1 MSSNDTAGV
10 DDGRTANGDADLLD
24 DAKDDPNEISIS
36 SEQPN
41 DSSDPNEISIGDDID
56 TPIKQSPEVTTTNMD
71 DNDISN
77 DLPTND
83 TEEEEIF
90 STPNNSPDNTSNTHK
105 PSIATVSAIVNEVLR
120 QKESSDS
127 VDIAKI
133 ASTEVQKFYDDGRDQ
148 IEEGTKPPPPT
159 SQHNN
164 SQWNMSVNETRAL
177 FGSKGTKG
185 ASAILSSKIKAALS
199 INKSNNNN
207 TNTLSAADRMEM
219 AMQNPD
225 ILNENNPDFNNLCSE
240 LGITPD
246 SHPQLHSPY
255 TYQLYNKRKCRQCC
269 TMALLVV
276 SLVVIITHVTTRGFS
291 QHANKKPGDHIVLGN
306 NKDLSTDD
314 NLDQLYYTLS
324 DTYLPMWYDRSM
336 GWKGS
341 TYSEAVTFCNAHDNF
356 VPCPYN
362 VYCPGEGGH
371 LIFNE
376 VFENENGL
384 SWAPTKEENMWVQV
398 GNGGEQCT
406 RKKSPG
412 VHRKDL
418 TRHIMCCLAE
428 PLSDDETSHVPKP
441 PNVEEEHGEGVEDPI
456 LPPPSMAGAGMD
468 AGNAYNDN
476 EAAEMVDE
484 VIEKSEE
491 GQDINVAASQNP
503 MQGVPQGFEPLNSLP
518 HAAGEH
524 DFQADDTIVAM
535 EIALHPKWHNFADGW
550 SGGSYYD
557 ALQYCYEKEQE
568 LCPSAAV
575 CPQGPTLP
583 PYAGFTTVSD
593 GDSSTQWVPVINHSN
608 QWVLVD
614 TKDNNGSQCMDYQSL
629 NGNQSPSW
637 GLDGSEPGLKQNVL
651 CCARTTPLPH
661 VNTEAAKTEVHQ
673 HPEDRPTTSQTA
685 DALPNAKEE
694 MEKDDKETVEGI
706 WFSISNGWN
715 AGSASDAR
723 HFCSMPENEINNIR
737 LKLCPF
743 SFYCPN
749 GPTHEP
755 ASGREVV
762 HDSTEAE
769 QWAPTFDGDWVLI
782 GLFGPNRNT
791 QCLTHKQ
798 LMGEKPSWGQ
808 DSTNKEKK
816 QFVMCCPDHST

>member
-1 MSSNDTAGV
+1 MVG
-10 DDGRTANGDADLLD
+10 DDGRTANGDTDLLD
-24 DAKDDPNEISIS
+24 DTTKDNEDPNEISIS

-56 TPIKQSPEVTTTNMD
+56 TPIKQSPEIATTNMD
-71 DNDISN
+71 DDKDISN
-77 DLPTND
+77 DSPTND

-90 STPNNSPDNTSNTHK
+90 STPNNSPDNTNTHK

-120 QKESSDS
+120 QKESSNS

-148 IEEGTKPPPPT
+148 IEEGTQPPPPT

-164 SQWNMSVNETRAL
+164 SQWNMSVNETKAL

-199 INKSNNNN
+199 GGRRNSNNNN

-255 TYQLYNKRKCRQCC
+255 TYQLYNKRKCRQYC

-276 SLVVIITHVTTRGFS
+276 SIVVIITHVTTKGFSS

-306 NKDLSTDD
+306 NKDNVVAANDD
-314 NLDQLYYTLS
+314 LDQLFYTLS

-341 TYSEAVTFCNAHDNF
+341 TYSEAVIFCNAHDNF

-362 VYCPGEGGH
+362 VYCPGEGGK

-376 VFENENGL
+376 VFEKENGL

-428 PLSDDETSHVPKP
+428 PLSDDEISHVPKP
-441 PNVEEEHGEGVEDPI
+441 PNIKEEHGDGVDDPI

-476 EAAEMVDE
+476 EAAEMAEE

-503 MQGVPQGFEPLNSLP
+503 MQGVPQGFELVDSNSLP

-535 EIALHPKWHNFADGW
+535 EIALHPIWYNFADGW

-575 CPQGPTLP
+575 CPQGPTFP
-583 PYAGFTTVSD
+583 AYSGATTVLD
-593 GDSSTQWVPVINHSN
+593 EDLSTQWVPVINHSN
-608 QWVLVD
+608 HWVLVD

-661 VNTEAAKTEVHQ
+661 VNTEAANTGIQ
-673 HPEDRPTTSQTA
+673 HLSST
-685 DALPNAKEE
+685 KEE
-694 MEKDDKETVEGI
+694 TEMDVKETVQGT

-715 AGSASDAR
+715 GGSASDAV
-723 HFCSMPENEINNIR
+723 HFCSMPENEINHVR
-737 LKLCPF
+737 LKLCPY
-743 SFYCPN
+743 SSICPN
-749 GPTHEP
+749 GLTHEP

-762 HDSTEAE
+762 HNSTEAE
-769 QWAPTFDGDWVLI
+769 QWAPTSDGDWVLI

-791 QCLTHKQ
+791 QCLTHQQ
-798 LMGEKPSWGQ
+798 LMGEKPSWGD
-808 DSTNKEKK
+808 DSTSKEKK

>member
-1 MSSNDTAGV
+1 MAG
-10 DDGRTANGDADLLD
+10 DDGRTANGDTDLLD
-24 DAKDDPNEISIS
+24 NNAKDYEDPNEISIS
-36 SEQPN
+36 SEQP
-41 DSSDPNEISIGDDID
+41 DSSDPNEISIGDDVD
-56 TPIKQSPEVTTTNMD
+56 TPVKQSPVVATNKDEEDTTND
-71 DNDISN
+71 S
-77 DLPTND
+77 PTND
-83 TEEEEIF
+83 IEEEIF
-90 STPNNSPDNTSNTHK
+90 STPNNSPDNTNTHK

-120 QKESSDS
+120 QKESNSDS
-127 VDIAKI
+127 TDVDIAKI

-148 IEEGTKPPPPT
+148 IEEGTQPPPPT
-159 SQHNN
+159 
-164 SQWNMSVNETRAL
+164 QWNMSVNETKAL

-199 INKSNNNN
+199 VKRSND
-207 TNTLSAADRMEM
+207 NTLSAADRMEI
-219 AMQNPD
+219 AMQNPNM
-225 ILNENNPDFNNLCSE
+225 LNENNPDFNNLCSE

-255 TYQLYNKRKCRQCC
+255 TYQLYNKRKCRQYC

-291 QHANKKPGDHIVLGN
+291 SQHTNKKPGDHIVLGN
-306 NKDLSTDD
+306 NKNVSADD
-314 NLDQLYYTLS
+314 SNLDQLYYTLS
-324 DTYLPMWYDRSM
+324 DSYLPMWYDRSM

-362 VYCPGEGGH
+362 VYCPGEGGK

-384 SWAPTKEENMWVQV
+384 SWAPTKEGNMWVQV

-441 PNVEEEHGEGVEDPI
+441 PNVEEEHGEGVGDPI

-476 EAAEMVDE
+476 EAETMVEE

-491 GQDINVAASQNP
+491 GQDINVGASQNP
-503 MQGVPQGFEPLNSLP
+503 MQGVPQGFEPSDSLP

-535 EIALHPKWHNFADGW
+535 EIALHPKWYNFADGW

-575 CPQGPTLP
+575 CPNGPTRE

-608 QWVLVD
+608 HWVLVD

-637 GLDGSEPGLKQNVL
+637 GLDGSEPGLKRNVL

-661 VNTEAAKTEVHQ
+661 VNTEVY
-673 HPEDRPTTSQTA
+673 HPADRPVVSQSA
-685 DALPNAKEE
+685 DSLPNAKEDTN
-694 MEKDDKETVEGI
+694 MEEKEKVEGI

-715 AGSASDAR
+715 RGSLSDAV
-723 HFCSMPENEINNIR
+723 HFCSMPENEINQVR

-743 SFYCPN
+743 SSYCPN
-749 GPTHEP
+749 GPTHQP
-755 ASGREVV
+755 APGREVV

-769 QWAPTFDGDWVLI
+769 QWSPTSNGDWVLI
-782 GLFGPNRNT
+782 GLFGPNKNT

-798 LMGEKPSWGQ
+798 LMGEKPSWGD